1 MTAIPFAKMHGTR
14 NDFIV
19 IDTRERSIPHLAAF
33 ARRWCDR
40 HTGVGAD
47 GVLTIERSVI
57 ADARMRVINADGSE
71 AEMCGNGIRCVAR
84 YLAEAG
90 EPDRLAIETLAGVRE
105 TAIESREGAWRIR
118 VAMGATQI
126 ERGTLAYPDATV
138 VRVGNPHVVLFVD
151 ALEGVDLAAI
161 AARIAGEPAFAEG
174 ANVHLAVVEPNCVR
188 VRHFE
193 RGVGETQA
201 CGTGAVA
208 VAAATRMR
216 DLLSTPM
223 RVEVPGGTLAVDF
236 DARGEATLIGPALRV
251 FDGVLHDDVA

>member
-19 IDTRERSIPHLAAF
+19 IDTRERSIPNLALF
-33 ARRWCDR
+33 ARRYCDR
-40 HTGVGAD
+40 HSGIGAD
-47 GVLTIERSVI
+47 GVLAIEASPV

-84 YLAEAG
+84 FLAEAG
-90 EPDRLAIETLAGVRE
+90 APERLAIETLAGIRE
-105 TAIESREGAWRIR
+105 TAIESREGDWSVR
-118 VAMGATQI
+118 VAMGATSI
-126 ERGTLAYPDATV
+126 ERGTIAFPDATV

-151 ALEGVDLAAI
+151 ALDTYNLAMLAG
-161 AARIAGEPAFAEG
+161 RITDEPAFADG
-174 ANVHLAVVEPNCVR
+174 ANVHLTVLESDRVR

-223 RVEVPGGTLAVDF
+223 RVEVPGGTLVVDF
-236 DARGEATLIGPALRV
+236 DARGEASLLGPAVRV
-251 FDGVLHDDVA
+251 FDGVLYDDVA